1 MGDSFRVDVTHTPAI
16 QGYTL
21 RSYPRLL
28 SGDAFS
34 VILLSSTATGR
45 NLLVKL
51 VKFVVKKKN
60 WETSV
65 VLLEEVV
72 EVEVIIG
79 RLLLGGF
86 SRFLSGQEVL
96 VVVLGLR
103 ERLGNL

>member
-34 VILLSSTATGR
+34 VILLSSTTGR

-51 VKFVVKKKN
+51 VKFVVKKKR

-72 EVEVIIG
+72 EVEVVIG
-79 RLLLGGF
+79 
-86 SRFLSGQEVL
+86 
-96 VVVLGLR
+96 
-103 ERLGNL
+103 